1 MRKIFRMGYEPCKGD
16 CYCYDDVLPIDELNP
31 AHKQAVTQ
39 KLLDMHAPMCGNAA
53 LRYGVDFDE
62 ERQLFLGFF
71 YHYGALET
79 FLGPDMLGV
88 VDAIAESALAHFK
101 SEQFKAEQA
110 AAPGLGRG
118 ACAYGSD
125 ESLVDFI
132 NRSARAMPVAPA

>member
-16 CYCYDDVLPIDELNP
+16 CYFYDDVLPIDELNP
-31 AHKQAVTQ
+31 ARKQAVTQ

-53 LRYGVDFDE
+53 LRYGVDLDE
-62 ERQLFLGFF
+62 ERRLFLGFF
-71 YHYGALET
+71 YHYGAFET
-79 FLGPDMLGV
+79 FIGPDLLGV

-132 NRSARAMPVAPA
+132 NRSARPLHTAPA

>member
-16 CYCYDDVLPIDELNP
+16 CYAHADVLPIDELNP
-31 AHKQAVTQ
+31 ARKQAVTQ

-53 LRYGVDFDE
+53 LRYGVDLDE
-62 ERQLFLGFF
+62 ERRLFLGFF

-79 FLGPDMLGV
+79 FIGPDMLGV

-132 NRSARAMPVAPA
+132 NRSTRPLHIAPA